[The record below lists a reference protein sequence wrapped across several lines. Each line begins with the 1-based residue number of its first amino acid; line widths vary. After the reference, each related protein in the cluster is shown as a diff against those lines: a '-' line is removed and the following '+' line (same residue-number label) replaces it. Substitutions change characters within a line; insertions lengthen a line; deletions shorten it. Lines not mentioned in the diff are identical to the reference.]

1 MRYMLDTNI
10 FLFMAIDRNRLSDH
24 VRDILYDWND
34 TLCMSMESVREI
46 IIKQRN
52 HDFDGHRW
60 ATADALLRDITD
72 TFQIDIL
79 PVDLNVLRTLFS
91 LRLNTEQEH
100 NDPFDHIII
109 SHAIT
114 CRLPL
119 ISSDGKFP
127 FYRQQGLRLVENI

>member
-1 MRYMLDTNI
+1 MSN
-10 FLFMAIDRNRLSDH
+10 DRNRLSKNLKQLLFDSE
-24 VRDILYDWND
+24 D
-34 TLCMSMESVREI
+34 TFCMSMESVREI

-60 ATADALLRDITD
+60 STADALLRDITD

-79 PVDLNVLRTLFS
+79 PVDINVLRTLFT
-91 LRLNTEQEH
+91 LRVNTQQDH

-119 ISSDGKFP
+119 ISSDAKFP